1 MLSIQDVGL
10 SILGDNPKNFYIL
23 GGSEYG
29 IKDKYIESLVSKIG
43 VKLEYATVSDVI
55 NLMSKYHIIPL
66 QPQVYVVRYDKTF
79 VSTVTKELAAKL
91 LALNI
96 VGTLVLIYEDSKDIN
111 KLDKL
116 FPDNTSIIDPVD
128 IKHLTKYLRSDFP
141 DLDKKTIDNVAKHTP
156 NYYRARNICRCLD
169 VIKDKVLLTEKQIM
183 ALFDIQPNYSDAD
196 IQIAIVTKDF
206 NSLVYMTEHYDGE
219 VQNILYLILRTMIE
233 LDKCIDGK
241 YVNSPLKKYSKN
253 WTKPDIY
260 YMFNHTYNA
269 IKSLRSGYTV
279 EVIDL
284 IIYLGALMR
293 FKNIPDTRLLK

>member
-43 VKLEYATVSDVI
+43 AKLEYATVSDVI

-79 VSTVTKELAAKL
+79 VSTVTKELATKL

-116 FPDNTSIIDPVD
+116 FPDNTAIIDPVD

-141 DLDKKTIDNVAKHTP
+141 ALDKKTIDNVAKHTP

-169 VIKDKVLLTEKQIM
+169 VIKDNVLLTEKQIM

-196 IQIAIVTKDF
+196 MQIAIVTKDF
-206 NSLVYMTEHYDGE
+206 NSLVYMAEHYDGD

-284 IIYLGALMR
+284 ITCLGALMR
-293 FKNIPDTRLLK
+293 FKNIPDTRWLK